1 MESIKRELNEQWIG
15 TSREDNQL
23 HMFKAVEPH
32 NHEDYIC
39 SGCDMACSSY
49 YDEPMAF
56 CNAGDEI
63 LDYCQFG
70 SHFRIKDL
78 GIVDEKGCLPEERTG
93 LYPDIIYLGGNG
105 FLESSW
111 VAQVDDEV
119 DDIHVTVYG
128 DTEEEVKFKWN
139 KRS

>member
-1 MESIKRELNEQWIG
+1 MKDINEQWIQI
-15 TSREDNQL
+15 SRRDNNL
-23 HMFKAVEPH
+23 HMLKAVESYNH
-32 NHEDYIC
+32 NDYIC
-39 SGCDMACSSY
+39 VGCDMACDFYSE
-49 YDEPMAF
+49 EPRAF

-63 LDYCQFG
+63 MYQCNCG
-70 SHFRIKDL
+70 AYFRIKDL
-78 GIVDEKGCLPEERTG
+78 GIVDENGCLPEERTG
-93 LYPDIIYLGGNG
+93 LYPDIIHLEGNG